1 MGRAPLFLLSFALI
15 GLAACE
21 AEPPPQ
27 VPPPPPAGKIDD
39 APARDA
45 GDASREA
52 IERASE
58 TLRKLGA
65 AAIAARSSSRAD
77 TPSEPPPAAPVEEAR
92 PQVVFKTLV
101 AAGAEVRIVDEA
113 DTLHRAEPLAN
124 RSRLVPQHDHHFVDA
139 RCQRGGR
146 RGDREIRRSDQ
157 ARG

>member
-77 TPSEPPPAAPVEEAR
+77 TRSEPPPAAPVEEAR
-92 PQVVFKTLV
+92 PVAPEPVDGSERDASAAAAEATEKFVEVTKRAVETVRSTGKELV
-101 AAGAEVRIVDEA
+101 EALRDEPKA
-113 DTLHRAEPLAN
+113 PAPE
-124 RSRLVPQHDHHFVDA
+124 
-139 RCQRGGR
+139 
-146 RGDREIRRSDQ
+146 
-157 ARG
+157 

>member
-27 VPPPPPAGKIDD
+27 VPPRPPAGKIDD

-92 PQVVFKTLV
+92 PAPEPVDGSERDASAAAAEATEKFVEVTKRAVETVRSTGKELV
-101 AAGAEVRIVDEA
+101 EALRDEPKA
-113 DTLHRAEPLAN
+113 PAPE
-124 RSRLVPQHDHHFVDA
+124 
-139 RCQRGGR
+139 
-146 RGDREIRRSDQ
+146 
-157 ARG
+157 